1 MLKCKKVEKLFP
13 LDQMVVK
20 RLCNN
25 VAENLKKFSRR
36 DKCCPRDYAIIGKK
50 KIKKFSRRDRR
61 CHCDNVKIFAK
72 TISALSNVDNARIV
86 K

>member
-1 MLKCKKVEKLFP
+1 MQRYFFLTNFPAGSNGEPARMLKCKKVEKLFP

-50 KIKKFSRRDRR
+50 KSFPAVTDGVTATMLK
-61 CHCDNVKIFAK
+61 
-72 TISALSNVDNARIV
+72 
-86 K
+86 

>member
-50 KIKKFSRRDRR
+50 KSFPAVTDGVTATMLKCGSNKKYFSLYQMVIQRQ
-61 CHCDNVKIFAK
+61 C
-72 TISALSNVDNARIV
+72 
-86 K
+86 